1 MNKFWVILGHTYL
14 EKLKSKTFI
23 ITTALMLLLVVAAAN
38 FQTIADF
45 FVGGEDEKDK
55 IAVIDHSDTL
65 FEPYKQSVEAA
76 NDSLELIPYDD
87 SEGAGKAAVEEEEFA
102 ALVVMQMNGEGRP
115 EATYYAN
122 NITDSFTQS
131 VLEEQLQQI
140 KVARSIEQAGFDE
153 QAIQEIYAPVNFETV
168 ALDQDAKTLEEM
180 FQAQG
185 IVYVMV
191 FFMYMVVILYGQ
203 MIAQDVAN
211 EKSSRVM
218 EILISSAS
226 PVTHMFAKIF
236 GVALVGLTQ
245 ILLLVGVGYTL
256 ISSRKE
262 ELAGSFLDEV
272 GLVDIPID
280 LIIYAIIFFLL
291 GYMLYATLA
300 AMLGSLVSRSEDVGQ
315 LIMPMIILIVIA
327 FLVAMFG
334 LGAPESTIVTI
345 SSFIPF
351 FTPMVMILRI
361 GMLSL
366 PIWEIGLSI
375 VILIISIIILGLIGA
390 RVYKG
395 GVLMYGRTGSLKDF
409 TKAIRLSKKEK

>member
-1 MNKFWVILGHTYL
+1 MNKFWIILGHTYL
-14 EKLKSKTFI
+14 EKMKSKTFI

-45 FVGGEDEKDK
+45 FVGGEDEKDQ

-76 NDSLELIPYDD
+76 NDSLELISYDS
-87 SEGAGKAAVEEEEFA
+87 SEDAGKAAVEEEEFA
-102 ALVVMQMNGEGRP
+102 ALVVMQMNEEGRP

-140 KVARSIEQAGFDE
+140 KVALSIEQAGFDE

-185 IVYVMV
+185 IVYVML

-262 ELAGSFLDEV
+262 ELVGSFLDEV
-272 GLVDIPID
+272 GLVDIPVD

-327 FLVAMFG
+327 FLVAIFG
-334 LGAPESTIVTI
+334 LRAPESTIVTI

>member
-87 SEGAGKAAVEEEEFA
+87 SEDAGKAAVEEEEFA
-102 ALVVMQMNGEGRP
+102 ALVVMQMNEEGRP

-140 KVARSIEQAGFDE
+140 KVALSIEQAGFDE

-226 PVTHMFAKIF
+226 PVSHMFAKIF

-256 ISSRKE
+256 IISRKE
-262 ELAGSFLDEV
+262 ELVGSFLDEV
-272 GLVDIPID
+272 GLVEIPVD

-327 FLVAMFG
+327 FLVAIFG

>member
-1 MNKFWVILGHTYL
+1 MNKFWIIFSHTYL
-14 EKLKSKTFI
+14 EKVKSKTFL
-23 ITTALMLLLVVAAAN
+23 ITTALLLLTVAAAAN
-38 FQTIADF
+38 FQTIAGF
-45 FVGGEDEKDK
+45 FSGEDEERDK
-55 IAVIDHSDTL
+55 IAIIDNSDLL
-65 FEPYKQSVEAA
+65 FGPYKQSVESA
-76 NDSLELIPYDD
+76 NDSLELIPFTDL
-87 SEGAGKAAVEEEEFA
+87 EEAGKTAVQEEKYA
-102 ALVVMQMNGEGRP
+102 ALVVMDMDADALP
-115 EATYYAN
+115 EATYFAN
-122 NITDSFTQS
+122 NITDSSTQAD
-131 VLEEQLQQI
+131 LEEQLQYM
-140 KVARSIEQAGFDE
+140 KVAMSIEQAGFDE
-153 QAIQEIYAPVNFETV
+153 QAVQEIYAPVNFETV
-168 ALDQDAKTLEEM
+168 ALDEDAKTLEEM

-185 IVYVMV
+185 IIYVML

-245 ILLLVGVGYTL
+245 ILLLVGVGYAL

-262 ELAGSFLDEV
+262 ELVGSFLDTV
-272 GLVDIPID
+272 GLVDIPVD
-280 LIIYAIIFFLL
+280 LVIYAIIFFLL
-291 GYMLYATLA
+291 GYTLYATLA

-315 LIMPMIILIVIA
+315 LLMPMIILIVIA
-327 FLVAMFG
+327 FLVAMYG
-334 LGAPESTIVTI
+334 LGAPESRIVTI

-361 GMLSL
+361 GMLNL
-366 PIWEIGLSI
+366 PLWEIGLSI
-375 VILIISIIILGLIGA
+375 AILIVSIIILGLIGA

>member
-1 MNKFWVILGHTYL
+1 MNKFWIILGHTYL
-14 EKLKSKTFI
+14 EKMKSKTFI

-45 FVGGEDEKDK
+45 FVGGEDEKDQ

-76 NDSLELIPYDD
+76 NDSLELIPYDS
-87 SEGAGKAAVEEEEFA
+87 SEDAGKAAVEEEEFA
-102 ALVVMQMNGEGRP
+102 ALVVMQMNEEGRP

-140 KVARSIEQAGFDE
+140 KVALSIEQAGFDE

-185 IVYVMV
+185 IVYVML

-245 ILLLVGVGYTL
+245 IFLLVGVGYTL
-256 ISSRKE
+256 IISRKE
-262 ELAGSFLDEV
+262 ELVGSFLDEV

-327 FLVAMFG
+327 FLVAIFG
-334 LGAPESTIVTI
+334 LRAPESTIVTI

>member
-45 FVGGEDEKDK
+45 FVGGEDEKDQ

-87 SEGAGKAAVEEEEFA
+87 SEDAGKAAVEEEEFA
-102 ALVVMQMNGEGRP
+102 ALVVMQMNEEGRP

-140 KVARSIEQAGFDE
+140 KVALSIEQAGFDE
-153 QAIQEIYAPVNFETV
+153 QAIQEIYAPVNFESV

-226 PVTHMFAKIF
+226 PVSHMFAKIF

-272 GLVDIPID
+272 GLVEIPVD

-327 FLVAMFG
+327 FLVAIFG

>member
-1 MNKFWVILGHTYL
+1 MNKFWIILGHTYL
-14 EKLKSKTFI
+14 EKMKSKTFI

-45 FVGGEDEKDK
+45 FVGGEDEKDQ

-76 NDSLELIPYDD
+76 NDSLELIPYDS
-87 SEGAGKAAVEEEEFA
+87 SEDAGKAAVEEEEFA
-102 ALVVMQMNGEGRP
+102 ALVVMQMNEEGRP

-140 KVARSIEQAGFDE
+140 KVALSIEQAGFDE

-185 IVYVMV
+185 IVYVML

-245 ILLLVGVGYTL
+245 IFLLVGVGYTL
-256 ISSRKE
+256 IISRKE
-262 ELAGSFLDEV
+262 ELVGSFLDEV
-272 GLVDIPID
+272 GLVDIPVD

-327 FLVAMFG
+327 FLVAIFG
-334 LGAPESTIVTI
+334 LRAPESTIVTI

>member
-1 MNKFWVILGHTYL
+1 MNKFWIILGHTYL
-14 EKLKSKTFI
+14 EKMKSKTFI

-45 FVGGEDEKDK
+45 FVGGEDEKDQ

-76 NDSLELIPYDD
+76 NDSLELISYDS
-87 SEGAGKAAVEEEEFA
+87 SEDAGKAAVEEEEFA
-102 ALVVMQMNGEGRP
+102 ALVVMQMNEEGRP

-140 KVARSIEQAGFDE
+140 KVALSIEQAGFDE

-185 IVYVMV
+185 IVYVML

-245 ILLLVGVGYTL
+245 IFLLVGVGYTL
-256 ISSRKE
+256 IISRKE
-262 ELAGSFLDEV
+262 ELVGSFLDEV
-272 GLVDIPID
+272 GLVDIPVD

-327 FLVAMFG
+327 FLVAIFG
-334 LGAPESTIVTI
+334 LRAPESTIVTI

>member
-87 SEGAGKAAVEEEEFA
+87 SEDAGKAAVEEEEFA
-102 ALVVMQMNGEGRP
+102 ALVVMQMNEEGRP

-140 KVARSIEQAGFDE
+140 KVALSIEQAGFDE
-153 QAIQEIYAPVNFETV
+153 QVIQEIYAPVNFESV

-272 GLVDIPID
+272 GLVDIPVD

-327 FLVAMFG
+327 FLVAIFG